1 MKPVLSGVVF
11 AGLLLVQ
18 PGTVMAYNYDNELR
32 NTALMKESC
41 EKSLAQAAGSPAMK
55 SETCTC
61 FIIGI
66 SASGP
71 NTVEVKSLV
80 ENGFMDELTRLNGVR
95 PGGWHPAIRKCF
107 R

>member
-1 MKPVLSGVVF
+1 MKTAIFKILGALFLVLPS
-11 AGLLLVQ
+11 
-18 PGTVMAYNYDNELR
+18 MASAYDYNNEAR
-32 NTALMKESC
+32 NAALMKESC

-61 FIIGI
+61 FVIGI

-71 NTVEVKSLV
+71 TTVEVKSLV
-80 ENGFMDELTRLNGVR
+80 ENGFMGELTRLNGVR
-95 PGGWHPAIRKCF
+95 PGGWNPAIRKCF

>member
-1 MKPVLSGVVF
+1 MKSVLTGVLLV
-11 AGLLLVQ
+11 GLLLVL
-18 PGTVMAYNYDNELR
+18 PGTAMAYSYDNEAR
-32 NTALMKESC
+32 NAALMKESC
-41 EKSLAQAAGSPAMK
+41 EKSLAQAAGTPSMK

-71 NTVEVKSLV
+71 TTVEVKSLV
-80 ENGFMDELTRLNGVR
+80 ENGFMGELTRLNGVR
-95 PGGWHPAIRKCF
+95 PGGWNPAIRKCF